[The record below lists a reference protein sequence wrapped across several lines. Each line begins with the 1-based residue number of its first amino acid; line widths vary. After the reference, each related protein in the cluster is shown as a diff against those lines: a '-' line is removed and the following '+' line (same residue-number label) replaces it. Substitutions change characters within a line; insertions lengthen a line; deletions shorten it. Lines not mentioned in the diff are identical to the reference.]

1 MNKLIS
7 KIKKRE
13 KILLRIKEL
22 EEQAKELEEENH
34 ILLGKKVEEICEE
47 HHISLADFF
56 NLSNELNSKN
66 FGKKEQDNM
75 EDITNEEI

>member
-13 KILLRIKEL
+13 KILLHIKEL
-22 EEQAKELEEENH
+22 EAQAKELEEENH

-56 NLSNELNSKN
+56 NLSNELNSKSLD
-66 FGKKEQDNM
+66 KKEQDNM
-75 EDITNEEI
+75 EVIANEEI